1 MWDKQMDADM
11 AFITGEPFV
20 RIAGPINK
28 QSEVRMSR
36 SAAVRFPDSVNDLEQ
51 VEELNSRAYSN
62 KLQYNDSNLL
72 PFGQVT
78 SQVSV

>member
-1 MWDKQMDADM
+1 MWDKQMDADN
-11 AFITGEPFV
+11 ASIPGEPFV